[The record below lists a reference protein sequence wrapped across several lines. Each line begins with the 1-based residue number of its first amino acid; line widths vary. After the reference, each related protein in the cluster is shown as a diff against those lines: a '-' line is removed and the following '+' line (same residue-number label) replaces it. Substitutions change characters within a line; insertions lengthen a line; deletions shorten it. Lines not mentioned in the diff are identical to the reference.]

1 MKSFDKLCENLV
13 TLEQE
18 RFLSEEF
25 SRYGDADTV
34 LYPTPATTTSTG
46 LGFRGAIDMID
57 ASIRKQVLA
66 LNRKKSDDESIVY
79 SFDKKEALI
88 IKKDEL
94 GDYTQKGYSVIFEE
108 VNVTF
113 GGSTSTDTSGS
124 FDKVAGYDLPLFK
137 KNKKELKKYKGKVF
151 EVPSHIFR
159 RLKEGHPRYTRW
171 ADYIHEEDDANFI
184 DIIKKYSMRNP
195 RSPIVIRNEEDGD
208 MAIMRR
214 RTNDARL
221 KHNRSK

>member
-57 ASIRKQVLA
+57 ASIRRQVLA

-79 SFDKKEALI
+79 SFDK
-88 IKKDEL
+88 
-94 GDYTQKGYSVIFEE
+94 
-108 VNVTF
+108 NPF
-113 GGSTSTDTSGS
+113 GS
-124 FDKVAGYDLPLFK
+124 
-137 KNKKELKKYKGKVF
+137 
-151 EVPSHIFR
+151 
-159 RLKEGHPRYTRW
+159 
-171 ADYIHEEDDANFI
+171 NFF
-184 DIIKKYSMRNP
+184 
-195 RSPIVIRNEEDGD
+195 
-208 MAIMRR
+208 
-214 RTNDARL
+214 
-221 KHNRSK
+221 